1 MTDDGAF
8 RCITVDATS
17 TVRAVLAAQEADP
30 ETSRLLGELVV
41 GSVLYRETM
50 APTLRV
56 QCICRGA
63 GASGTLVADAHPD
76 GMTRGLYQAGKTRPF
91 SLEGEGAL
99 LQMTRNL
106 PTGSQH
112 QGIVGV
118 SGISLD
124 AAFMTYFDQSEQI
137 LTMVSVGVAQGPG
150 GEVQAAG
157 GFLVQ
162 LLPEAKDARG
172 PLTVL
177 TERFEDFRDFTGVLR
192 ELNADPRALT
202 ERILEGMDFTW
213 LADSRIHFGCTC
225 SQERVLSSLAT
236 LDRSEIESLMADG
249 EPLDMSCDYCGRSYR
264 VDLATLRGLLSPS

>member
-150 GEVQAAG
+150 GEVEAAG

-202 ERILEGMDFTW
+202 ERILEDMDFTW

-225 SQERVLSSLAT
+225 SQERVLASLAT

>member
-150 GEVQAAG
+150 GEVEAAG